1 MFARRGRSVKKK
13 LLIYVAPPAATPSPF
28 GTATLLL
35 APLGDQMRS
44 ALGAT
49 SASQN
54 QYKNLTEQARSGF
67 VARRGAGLCE
77 ERGGAERRQGARSEI
92 QTARAWPRAA
102 QHQFLIISKK
112 IILTKTIAHVS

>member
-1 MFARRGRSVKKK
+1 MFARCGRSVKKK
-13 LLIYVAPPAATPSPF
+13 LLIYVAPPEATPSPF

-35 APLGDQMRS
+35 AALGGQMRS

-54 QYKNLTEQARSGF
+54 QYKNLTEQAQSWVCCAGRSGF
-67 VARRGAGLCE
+67 VRGAWRRGAPTGSE
-77 ERGGAERRQGARSEI
+77 ERI